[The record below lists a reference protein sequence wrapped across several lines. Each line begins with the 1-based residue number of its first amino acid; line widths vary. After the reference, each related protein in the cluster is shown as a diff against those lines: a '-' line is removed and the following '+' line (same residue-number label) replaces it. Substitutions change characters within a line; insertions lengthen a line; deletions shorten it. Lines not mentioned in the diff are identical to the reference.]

1 MTANNTI
8 EKVKCSK

>member
-8 EKVKCSK
+8 WFGLA